1 MSARLQAETESKAE
15 LDYVTLGS
23 MTEGYTA
30 SDLKDLVGGALQQA
44 IIRSAQADE
53 RVSFPKYIFF

>member
-1 MSARLQAETESKAE
+1 LLLADQHTVLGGGESAEVE
-15 LDYVTLGS
+15 LDYVTLAS

-44 IIRSAQADE
+44 VVRCTQANE
-53 RVSFPKYIFF
+53 PVSLS